1 MRSYEMY
8 QIVKGMVEDV
18 LKEQSNL
25 PKKAELT
32 SEPTYLTVE
41 EAARELNM
49 KVSRIRTAIFRKE
62 IPYIKI
68 GSLVRIPKE
77 GLHQHMKKSIFM
89 PNSTLEC

>member
-18 LKEQSNL
+18 LKEQSHL
-25 PKKAELT
+25 LKKLESN
-32 SEPTYLTVE
+32 SESTYLTVE

>member
-18 LKEQSNL
+18 LKEQSHL
-25 PKKAELT
+25 PKKLE
-32 SEPTYLTVE
+32 SNSVPTYLTVD

>member
-25 PKKAELT
+25 PKKAELI
-32 SEPTYLTVE
+32 SAPTYLTVE

-77 GLHQHMKKSIFM
+77 GLHQHMKKAIFM

>member
-18 LKEQSNL
+18 LKEQSHL
-25 PKKAELT
+25 PKKLESN
-32 SEPTYLTVE
+32 SESTYLTVE